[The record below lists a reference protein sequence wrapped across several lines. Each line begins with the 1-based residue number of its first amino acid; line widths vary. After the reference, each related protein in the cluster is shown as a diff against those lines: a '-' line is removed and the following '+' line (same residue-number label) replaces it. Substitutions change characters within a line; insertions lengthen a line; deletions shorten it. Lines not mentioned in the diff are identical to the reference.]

1 MTHYPAINNM
11 LKSLFSVEVGLEDAT
26 ATAMLVRALND
37 PVYREIIEG
46 ELIALFADDALS
58 WIEFLDNDE
67 YAVYAADDEAEAKEY
82 FKSLIWDR
90 VFAKI
95 GVRP

>member
-1 MTHYPAINNM
+1 MSHYPAINNI
-11 LKSLFSVEVGLEDAT
+11 LKSLFSVEVGLKDAT
-26 ATAMLVRALND
+26 ATAMLND

-67 YAVYAADDEAEAKEY
+67 YSVYAADDEADAKEY

-90 VFAKI
+90 VF
-95 GVRP
+95 VHV